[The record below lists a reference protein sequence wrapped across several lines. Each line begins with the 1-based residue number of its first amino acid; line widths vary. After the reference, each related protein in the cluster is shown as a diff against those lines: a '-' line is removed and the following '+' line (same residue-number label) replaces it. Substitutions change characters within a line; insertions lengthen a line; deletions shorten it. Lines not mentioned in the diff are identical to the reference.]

1 MMALPKQSRMK
12 HFCTWVMLFTAWPA
26 WALEGVT
33 LQLKWHHAFQF
44 AGYYAAQ
51 ELGYYREAG
60 LEVQIRSA
68 DGQTHPVE
76 EVLAGRAHYGVGTSS
91 LLLERQAGKPVV
103 VLAVIF
109 QHSPQVLL
117 ARQVHAQQSVH
128 DLAGKTVMLEPQS
141 EELMAYLNHEKV
153 PIDTLRRLPHSQQIQ
168 DLMEGRVD
176 ALSAYATYE
185 PFFMKQSGLDYQIYT
200 PRSVGIDFYGD
211 NLFTSEQEL
220 QANPQRVAA
229 FRAASLRGWQYAMA
243 NPEQVIDWI
252 LTRYASPGVT
262 RPLLQF
268 EAERMAEL
276 LRTDLID
283 IGYMTTGR
291 WQHIA
296 EIYARVDVAH
306 YPYVPAGFLYEH
318 DVRQDFT
325 WLYRALFVVA
335 TVLLVVMAIAIYIH
349 RVNRRMA
356 NAMAD
361 KTRSEER
368 YRVIFQTSPS
378 AGVVWREGFVVTD
391 WNSEAEA
398 VFGWKRE
405 EVVGRPF
412 TEFLLPVDQ
421 RERLSALFTKMIQNR
436 ELPSGINDN
445 LTRDGRTITC
455 EWFNAWL
462 PHRPGQP
469 MEVVSL
475 AHDITERQRLQNEVR
490 ELAFY
495 DALTK
500 LPNRRLLQERL
511 DLMLSVIEQ
520 QGACAALM
528 FLDLDNFK
536 PLNDSHG
543 HKMGDILLMEA
554 ACRLVGCV
562 RQTDT
567 VARFGGDE
575 FVVLLGPLDAA
586 TAHEQALTV
595 AQDIRN
601 RLSDPYTLTGA
612 DGMQALE
619 HRCTASVGVVVFNA
633 DTDAE
638 TAMRLADSAMY
649 RAKEAGRNQ
658 VFLADA
664 WQHPAEAV
672 KP

>member
-1 MMALPKQSRMK
+1 MALPKQSRMK
-12 HFCTWVMLFTAWPA
+12 HFCTWVMLFTAWPT

-296 EIYARVDVAH
+296 EIYARVDVAR

-325 WLYRALFVVA
+325 WLYRALFVIA

-601 RLSDPYTLTGA
+601 RLSEAYDLAGA
-612 DGMQALE
+612 DGTPTLE

-649 RAKEAGRNQ
+649 QAKEAGRNQ

>member
-1 MMALPKQSRMK
+1 
-12 HFCTWVMLFTAWPA
+12 MLFTAWPV
-26 WALEGVT
+26 WALEAVT
-33 LQLKWHHAFQF
+33 LQLKWDHAFQF

-51 ELGYYREAG
+51 ELGYYRDAG

-68 DGQTHPVE
+68 DAHTHPVE
-76 EVLAGRAHYGVGTSS
+76 EVLAGRAQYGVGTSS

-117 ARQVHAQQSVH
+117 ARQVHSQQSVH

-141 EELMAYLNHEKV
+141 EELIAYLNHEKV
-153 PIDTLRRLPHSQQIQ
+153 PIDTLRRLPHSHKIE
-168 DLMEGRVD
+168 DLINGRVD

-185 PFFMKQSGLDYQIYT
+185 PFFMKQSGVDYQVYT

-229 FRAASLRGWQYAMA
+229 FRRASLRGWQYAMA
-243 NPEQVIDWI
+243 HPEHVIDWI
-252 LTRYASPGVT
+252 LNRYPSPRLTREFL
-262 RPLLQF
+262 RF

-276 LRTDLID
+276 LRTDLVD

-296 EIYARVDVAH
+296 ETYARVAVAR
-306 YPYVPAGFLYEH
+306 YPNVPAGFLYEH

-325 WLYRALFVVA
+325 WLYRVLFVVA
-335 TVLLVVMAIAIYIH
+335 TVLLVVMVIALYIH
-349 RVNRRMA
+349 RVNRRLA
-356 NAMAD
+356 NAVAD

-378 AGVVWREGFVVTD
+378 AGMVWRDGFVVTD

-412 TEFLLPVDQ
+412 TEFLLPIDQ
-421 RERLSALFTKMIQNR
+421 RERLSVRFSRMVQQNV
-436 ELPSGINDN
+436 LPSGINDN

-469 MEVVSL
+469 IEVVSL
-475 AHDITERQRLQNEVR
+475 AHDITERQRLQHEVR

-511 DLMLSVIEQ
+511 DQMLSVIQQ
-520 QGACAALM
+520 QGTCAALM

-543 HKMGDILLMEA
+543 HKMGDILLMEV
-554 ACRLVGCV
+554 ACRLAGCA

-575 FVVLLGPLDAA
+575 FVVLIGPLDVVSAVA
-586 TAHEQALTV
+586 REQALAL
-595 AQDIRN
+595 AQGIRD
-601 RLSDPYTLTGA
+601 RLSDPYELAGA
-612 DGMQALE
+612 DGIQPLE
-619 HRCTASVGVVVFNA
+619 HRCTASVGVVVFKA

-638 TAMRLADSAMY
+638 KAMQLADSAMY
-649 RAKEAGRNQ
+649 QAKEAGRNQ

-664 WQHPAEAV
+664 CPRPACEAV
-672 KP
+672 KL